1 MRRKQDGM
9 PYNLNK
15 PGQEYRSREPRNP
28 CRECTVSSDRA
39 KAAESLSLRCGRL
52 DNNFTVRKK

>member
-1 MRRKQDGM
+1 MGRPDH
-9 PYNLNK
+9 LNK
-15 PGQEYRSREPRNP
+15 PGQGYRGAVSPGTLAANAL
-28 CRECTVSSDRA
+28 VSSDRA